1 MMRKER
7 QVQDDEEIEIAM
19 VEKRLEEEERRLQR
33 MRDDLLSNKSYYN
46 VELERLREQ
55 RKYMRQQNEMEV

>member
-55 RKYMRQQNEMEV
+55 RKYMRQ